1 MSAQMGSWQHHADR
15 VIQHVMSVGTD
26 PSLSLVH
33 QSWARCIHD
42 YGLDPGQPRPAR
54 IVTSDVLRAHQEAID
69 ELLNVAR
76 AGVTQLHQEVAGL
89 GYVVLLSDAQGV
101 TVAFQ
106 GDQSRDAQLH
116 QAGLYLGADWREA
129 YAGTCAVG
137 TCIHEQRALT
147 CHHHDHFDSSHIHLT
162 CTAAPIFDPFG
173 QLMAVLDISALG
185 APNDRHSQNFALHL
199 TQLYARLI
207 ENAYFWRR
215 YQHHII
221 VQAGESRE
229 LVQVAG
235 QYLWALDGEGQVL
248 AANTPA
254 RALWRGQVEAGV
266 ATEGSLTRLFDCS
279 WPEMLALMGHSPLDI
294 RAMHLLDGQ
303 LLFARM
309 IMPPRPQHR
318 PEVFVE
324 GASSEPEFGAVSET
338 PLPLLDALAGDD
350 PAMRKTLSL
359 ARRLCRRPVNLLI
372 LGETGTGK
380 ELLARRIHQSGD
392 DPEAPFV
399 AVNCAA
405 IPETLIESELFGY
418 EAGAFTG
425 ARAKGAAGLI
435 QQADGGTLFLD
446 EIGDMPLA
454 LQTRLLRFLAEGE
467 VMPLGARRPREVKCR
482 VIAATHCDLESAIAE
497 GRFRADLY
505 YRLNGAELILPPL
518 RQRSDKAYVIQCALR
533 QVCDMRGRT
542 TLHLRADAMSVLL
555 AYEWPGNIRQLIHAL
570 AFAEAMVEGH
580 EVTAFD
586 LPEAYRSGT
595 HSSVARM
602 SPSLDVPH
610 LLDRPPVFAD
620 RAACIDRFSG
630 MDRST
635 SPEGLSIE
643 RLPDEGERLRHAMMR
658 CGGNISQVAR
668 QLQVSRP
675 TVYRRLK
682 KYGLMSSDV
691 RPLGV
696 GGSG

>member
-1 MSAQMGSWQHHADR
+1 MNVQMRSSQYHADR
-15 VIQHVMSVGTD
+15 VVQHVTGATTD
-26 PSLSLVH
+26 QPFNLIH

-42 YGLDPGQPRPAR
+42 YGLDPSQPRPAR
-54 IVTSDVLRAHQEAID
+54 IVTTDVLRAHQDAAD

-76 AGVTQLHQEVAGL
+76 AGVEQLYQEVAGL
-89 GYVVLLSDAQGV
+89 GYVVLLSDARGV
-101 TVAFQ
+101 TVAFH
-106 GDQSRDAQLH
+106 GDQSRYAQLH
-116 QAGLYLGADWREA
+116 QAGLYLGADWSER

-173 QLMAVLDISALG
+173 QLMAVLDISALDTPG
-185 APNDRHSQNFALHL
+185 DRRSQNFALHL

-215 YQHHII
+215 YQQYII

-235 QYLWALDGEGQVL
+235 QYLWALDSAGQVV
-248 AANTPA
+248 AANTPGRTLLA
-254 RALWRGQVEAGV
+254 RVGGGGS
-266 ATEGSLTRLFDCS
+266 TEGTLSRIFDCHWS
-279 WPEMLALMGHSPLDI
+279 DMLRLLGRSPLDI
-294 RAMHLLDGQ
+294 RAFNVTSLSSVASSASFLSTPSAGAFSASGLSSNVKHDRF
-303 LLFARM
+303 LFARM
-309 IMPPRPQHR
+309 IMPPVPRQQAEILTTACPDPVR
-318 PEVFVE
+318 SVDAGKEVPF
-324 GASSEPEFGAVSET
+324 
-338 PLPLLDALAGDD
+338 PLLDSLAGDD
-350 PAMRKTLSL
+350 PNMRKTLAL
-359 ARRLCRRPVNLLI
+359 ARRLCRRPVNLLV

-392 DPEAPFV
+392 DPEAPFI

-467 VMPLGARRPREVKCR
+467 VTPLGASRPKSVKCR
-482 VIAATHCDLESAIAE
+482 VIAATHCDLASAIRE

-518 RQRSDKAYVIQCALR
+518 RQRSDKAYVIQNALS
-533 QVCDMRGRT
+533 QVCEMRGRSF
-542 TLHLRADAMSVLL
+542 LHLRADAMSVLL

-570 AFAEAMVEGH
+570 AFAEAVVDGD
-580 EVTAFD
+580 EVVASD
-586 LPEAYRSGT
+586 LPEACR
-595 HSSVARM
+595 
-602 SPSLDVPH
+602 LDKPI
-610 LLDRPPVFAD
+610 AS
-620 RAACIDRFSG
+620 A
-630 MDRST
+630 
-635 SPEGLSIE
+635 LSCPAEKCESITDVGV
-643 RLPDEGERLRHAMMR
+643 RCSDEAEQLKQTMIH

-668 QLQVSRP
+668 RLQISRP

-682 KYGLMSSDV
+682 KYGLVAPGM
-691 RPLGV
+691 R
-696 GGSG
+696 

>member
-1 MSAQMGSWQHHADR
+1 MKAQTRSLQQHADR
-15 VIQHVMSVGTD
+15 VIQHVMSAGTD
-26 PSLSLVH
+26 PSSSLVH
-33 QSWARCIHD
+33 QSWARCVND
-42 YGLDPGQPRPAR
+42 YGLDPGRPRPAR
-54 IVTSDVLRAHQEAID
+54 IVTSDVLRVHQDAAD

-76 AGVTQLHQEVAGL
+76 AGVTQLYQEVAGL

-106 GDQSRDAQLH
+106 GDSSRYAQLH

-129 YAGTCAVG
+129 HAGTCAVG
-137 TCIHEQRALT
+137 TCLHEQRALT
-147 CHHHDHFDSSHIHLT
+147 CHHHDHFDGSHIHLT

-185 APNDRHSQNFALHL
+185 APSDRRSQNFALHL

-215 YQHHII
+215 YQNHII

-235 QYLWALDGEGQVL
+235 QYLWALDSEGRIL
-248 AANTPA
+248 AANTSA
-254 RALWRGQVEAGV
+254 RALCQRIDGV
-266 ATEGSLTRLFDCS
+266 AVAGGYIEESTATEESLARLLDCPWS
-279 WPEMLALMGHSPLDI
+279 EMLRLMGHSPLDI
-294 RAMHLLDGQ
+294 RALSTVDGQ

-309 IMPPRPQHR
+309 IMPPSPRHQAEVLAKVS
-318 PEVFVE
+318 PE
-324 GASSEPEFGAVSET
+324 AAEPDPVREA
-338 PLPLLDALAGDD
+338 PLPLLDSLAGDD
-350 PAMRKTLSL
+350 PAMRRTLTL

-380 ELLARRIHQSGD
+380 ELLARRIHQSGSV
-392 DPEAPFV
+392 PEAPFV

-425 ARAKGAAGLI
+425 ARSKGAVGLI

-446 EIGDMPLA
+446 EIGDMPLS

-467 VMPLGARRPREVKCR
+467 VTPLGARRPHYVKCR
-482 VIAATHCDLESAIAE
+482 VIAATHCDLESAIRE

-505 YRLNGAELILPPL
+505 YRLNGAELLLPPL
-518 RQRSDKAYVIQCALR
+518 RQRSDKAYVIQSALH
-533 QVCDMRGRT
+533 QVCEMRGRT
-542 TLHLRADAMSVLL
+542 SLHLRADAMSVLL

-570 AFAEAMVEGH
+570 AFAEAMVEGD
-580 EVTAFD
+580 EVTASD
-586 LPEAYRSGT
+586 LPEACRLGG
-595 HSSVARM
+595 HAAPAKVSSAAGV
-602 SPSLDVPH
+602 LGVPH
-610 LLDRPPVFAD
+610 LLDGPPILAD
-620 RAACIDRFSG
+620 RRLGA
-630 MDRST
+630 DRS
-635 SPEGLSIE
+635 SCSE
-643 RLPDEGERLRHAMMR
+643 RLPDEGELLKQTMAH

-668 QLQVSRP
+668 QLQISRP

-682 KYGLMSSDV
+682 KYGL
-691 RPLGV
+691 
-696 GGSG
+696 GSRHFA